1 MKLTEKAVR
10 AVAANGKVQKH
21 ADGGGLF
28 LYVTPKGRK
37 SWRLAYRY
45 LGRQKLLVIGPWP
58 EFSLLEARQR
68 REAAKKMLLAH
79 IDPSAAKR
87 AAKDE
92 ALAAARNT
100 LAAVTQDWLDK
111 FAGHWAPRTANAIA
125 GDLTQ
130 TLLPALGARPIKS
143 ITPPELLHLLRGV
156 ECRSVVKAHRL
167 LSECGRIFR
176 YAVATGR
183 AERDVAADLRGAL
196 RPLRSRHLAAL
207 TNPGEIGRLLRALDG
222 YWSSFPVQCALR
234 MAPYVFVRA
243 NELSGA
249 RWREFDLHRGEWRIP
264 AERMKNR
271 VAHIVP
277 LARQVVEI
285 LEQLRGHNGDGLF
298 LFPGRRSS
306 QNGITPLT
314 LVKALRRLGY
324 DKEQMSFHGFRS
336 LASTLLNEQGYNR
349 DLIER
354 QLAHCEKNRVRASY
368 NHAQYLP
375 ERKKMMQEWANY
387 LDRLRNAHQEG
398 QPAGSRD
405 KPDGAWRAGPAGHA
419 DATAPDDARASSP
432 CDDLSTEN

>member
-10 AVAANGKVQKH
+10 AIAANGKVQKH

-28 LYVTPKGRK
+28 LYVTPKGKK

-68 REAAKKMLLAH
+68 REAAKKLLLAH

-87 AAKDE
+87 AAKAE
-92 ALAAARNT
+92 ALAASRNT
-100 LAAVTQDWLDK
+100 LAAVAQDWLDK

-125 GDLTQ
+125 SNITQ
-130 TLLPALGARPIKS
+130 VLLPVLGARPVKE
-143 ITPPELLHLLRGV
+143 ITPPELLQLLREV
-156 ECRSVVKAHRL
+156 ERRSVVRAHRL

-176 YAVATGR
+176 YAIATGR

-196 RPLRSRHLAAL
+196 RPLRTRHLAAL
-207 TNPGEIGRLLRALDG
+207 ADPDAIGRLLRAIDG
-222 YWSSFPVQCALR
+222 YWGSFPVRCALR
-234 MAPYVFVRA
+234 MAPYVFVRSH
-243 NELSGA
+243 ELSGA
-249 RWREFDLHRGEWRIP
+249 QWREFDLVRAEWRIP

-277 LARQVVEI
+277 LPRQVVEL
-285 LEQLRGHNGDGLF
+285 LEQLHGHTGDGPF
-298 LFPGRRSS
+298 LFPGRHCRQSGISS
-306 QNGITPLT
+306 QT
-314 LVKALRRLGY
+314 LVRALRRLGY
-324 DKEQMSFHGFRS
+324 DKDQMSFHGFRS
-336 LASTLLNEQGYNR
+336 LASTLLNEQGYKS

-375 ERKKMMQEWANY
+375 ERKKMMQEWADY
-387 LDRLRNAHQEG
+387 LDRLRNAHQEE
-398 QPAGSRD
+398 QPAKS
-405 KPDGAWRAGPAGHA
+405 
-419 DATAPDDARASSP
+419 
-432 CDDLSTEN
+432 